1 MFIRFPFRQDIIGN
15 KKKNYVKLELSS
27 GNRIRLTQSLGI
39 IGMMRSRS
47 MTARSS
53 SASTF

>member
-1 MFIRFPFRQDIIGN
+1 MFIRFAFRQDIIGN
-15 KKKNYVKLELSS
+15 EKKNYVKLELSS